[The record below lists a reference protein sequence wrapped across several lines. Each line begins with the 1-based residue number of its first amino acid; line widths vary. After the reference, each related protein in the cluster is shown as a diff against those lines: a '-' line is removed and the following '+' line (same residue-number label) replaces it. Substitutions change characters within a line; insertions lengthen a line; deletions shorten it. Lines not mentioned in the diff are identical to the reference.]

1 MELKSNVNAPQ
12 LPATA
17 VTQPALPAHQQFT
30 FTELK
35 ELAKMIAVSNL
46 LGAKTPEQAMV
57 VMMLAQSE
65 GVNPVQ
71 AAMDYSIIQG
81 RPALNSQACLTRFQK
96 AGGRVKYI
104 ERTDTKCTIEF
115 SHPSAE
121 TLTITWDMQ
130 RAAQAGLNTNKEN
143 WRKYPRQMLSARCIA
158 EGVRACYPACLN
170 GSYLVEEVEEFAAT
184 SAPSMPQQ
192 PQANAKPIHTNAI
205 EALPKKEID
214 YKMSPRGKKW
224 TDMSQSELYEARK
237 FLEGYKGSKYSKDDI
252 AKYFAEIDTAVNKLI
267 EENSKNEMP
276 TTEIDADA
284 DLPFDDGN

>member
-1 MELKSNVNAPQ
+1 MENNNLTTQVSGA
-12 LPATA
+12 PAT
-17 VTQPALPAHQQFT
+17 VGHNFS

-121 TLTITWDMQ
+121 TLTITWDIQ
-130 RAAQAGLNTNKEN
+130 RAAQAGLNTSKDN
-143 WRKYPRQMLSARCIA
+143 WKKYPRQMLSARCIA

-170 GSYLVEEVEEFAAT
+170 GSYLVEEVEEFAPI
-184 SAPSMPQQ
+184 PSPK
-192 PQANAKPIHTNAI
+192 NVIHTNNIVVEPAK
-205 EALPKKEID
+205 EELPKKEID
-214 YKMSPRGKKW
+214 YTISPNKGTKW
-224 TDMSQSELYEARK
+224 TDMSQAELYECRK
-237 FLEGYKGSKYSKDDI
+237 FFENYKGSKYSKDDI
-252 AKYFAEIDTAVNKLI
+252 AKYIAEMNKAVDKLI
-267 EENSKNEMP
+267 EENSRD
-276 TTEIDADA
+276 EIP
-284 DLPFDDGN
+284 LHTIDDPDTYIDFPDEEIGKS